1 MLFGVDL
8 IFFFIRLNEGGLG
21 WLGIVIDLDFDLK
34 KFNIIRCFCLIG
46 FFLFFFLEELKDVKS
61 MVLCMDKN
69 IMLYILLYF
78 FFYRILGCNIML
90 IFGGVG

>member
-78 FFYRILGCNIML
+78 FFYMWKLYS
-90 IFGGVG
+90 